1 MKKMVLVLVLIA
13 GAVFAYAQA
22 SLPNYQAVSGSWSM
36 IGGRLHQ
43 TDERAR
49 LARVNI
55 RVPQASDIMTYEF
68 DAKYEGGAE
77 DGHAGFG
84 IHVYVDN
91 AFPREAWGAGRS
103 ILLWLNYDERPLT
116 SDIPKGF
123 SAQVYRSLSN
133 TDMRL
138 IESID
143 LNEFFYYVTDDDLKL
158 AWPVKIVI
166 NSNSGEVRVYD
177 PVDPTYFYYFNLNRS
192 YLPLRGDWVVLRTNG
207 FKASFTAQ

>member
-1 MKKMVLVLVLIA
+1 MKKMVLALVLIT

-22 SLPNYQAVSGSWSM
+22 NLPNYQAVSGRWSM
-36 IGGRLHQ
+36 IGGRLQQ

-49 LARVNI
+49 LARLNV

-84 IHVYVDN
+84 IHVFVDN
-91 AFPREAWGAGRS
+91 AFSREAWGAGRS
-103 ILLWLNYDERPLT
+103 VLLWLNYDEKPLT

-138 IESID
+138 VESID
-143 LNEFFYYVTDDDLKL
+143 LNEFFYYVTDNDLL
-158 AWPVKIVI
+158 QAWPIKIVI
-166 NSNSGEVRVYD
+166 NSNTGETRIYD
-177 PVDPTYFYYFNLNRS
+177 PVDSTIYYYFYLDRS
-192 YLPLRGDWVVLRTNG
+192 YLPLRGEWVVLRTNG
-207 FKASFTAQ
+207 MKASFTAQ